1 MSSECFRSRQSNP
14 KTPSVRLQAA
24 SFCLG
29 MSSLRIIR
37 VLYVKPHGHFPV
49 SNPVWAV
56 GG

>member
-1 MSSECFRSRQSNP
+1 MSSESFCSRQSSP

-24 SFCLG
+24 SFCLE
-29 MSSLRIIR
+29 MNSLRIIR

-49 SNPVWAV
+49 SNPGWAV